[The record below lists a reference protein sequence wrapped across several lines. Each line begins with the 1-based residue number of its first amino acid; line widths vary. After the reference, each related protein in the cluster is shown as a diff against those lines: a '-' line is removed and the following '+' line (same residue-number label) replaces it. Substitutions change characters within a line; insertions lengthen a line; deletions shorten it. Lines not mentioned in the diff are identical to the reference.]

1 MTQTSA
7 FKTSAGEAAFLAA
20 YDSAMNLW
28 PVPYEEIDIP
38 GRYGTTHVVV
48 SGPKDA
54 PPLVLLH
61 GYFSTLTMWSPNV
74 ADFSK
79 DYRVYAIDMM
89 GQSGKSIPDPNNPLK
104 ATTDLVAWLI
114 ETLDMLKLDRIYLVG
129 MSYGGWSAINLAL
142 SAPERIQKLVLLSP
156 AASFQPIVRQFGL
169 RVILLMLYPKRFT
182 ADSLMSWMGITDK
195 HGDMLARYI
204 RDLFYLGMKHFRL
217 QEETMR
223 LMPEAF
229 SDNELRALRM
239 PVLLLI
245 GENEVIYNPAK
256 ALARAHQLIP
266 EFEGELVPR
275 SKHDMCSSQHKYV
288 DMRVLEFL
296 NGGK

>member
-1 MTQTSA
+1 
-7 FKTSAGEAAFLAA
+7 
-20 YDSAMNLW
+20 
-28 PVPYEEIDIP
+28 
-38 GRYGTTHVVV
+38 
-48 SGPKDA
+48 
-54 PPLVLLH
+54 
-61 GYFSTLTMWSPNV
+61 MWSPNI

-79 DYRVYAIDMM
+79 DYRVYALDMM
-89 GQSGKSIPDPNNPLK
+89 GQPGKTIPDPTHPLQ
-104 ATTDLVAWLI
+104 ATTDLVAWLN
-114 ETLDMLKLDRIYLVG
+114 ETLDMLKLDRIFLVG

-169 RVILLMLYPKRFT
+169 RLMLMMLISKRFT

-195 HGDMLARYI
+195 SSDMLARYI

-223 LMPEAF
+223 LMPEVF

-245 GENEVIYNPAK
+245 GENEVIYDPAK
-256 ALARAHQLIP
+256 ALARALQFIP

-275 SKHDMCSSQHKYV
+275 SKHDMCSSQYRYV

-296 NGGK
+296 KGDK

>member
-7 FKTSAGEAAFLAA
+7 FKNSEGEAAFLAA

-28 PVPYEEIDIP
+28 PVPYEEVEVP
-38 GRYGTTHVVV
+38 GRFGRTHVVV

-61 GYFSTLTMWSPNV
+61 GYSSTLTMWSPNI

-79 DYRVYAIDMM
+79 DYRVYALDMM
-89 GQSGKSIPDPNNPLK
+89 GQPGKTIPDPNHPLQ
-104 ATTDLVAWLI
+104 TTNDLVAWLN
-114 ETLDMLKLDRIYLVG
+114 ETLDMLKLDRVFLVG

-169 RVILLMLYPKRFT
+169 RLVLMMLISKRFT

-217 QEETMR
+217 QEESMR
-223 LMPEAF
+223 LMPEVF

-256 ALARAHQLIP
+256 ALARALQFIP
-266 EFEGELVPR
+266 ALEGELVPR
-275 SKHDMCSSQHKYV
+275 SKHDMCSSQYKYV

-296 NGGK
+296 NGNK